1 MAAHNV
7 RTAIPVLRDEP
18 LTADRGTTQDLLNRL
33 DVVLGVR
40 RQLAAVASAIP
51 GSHTSYEPLLY
62 IPGSAETL
70 HTVQWWGTKWKLR
83 AHDEML
89 DGERRYRLYD
99 DFGEVLAL
107 VWPRV
112 EAVAPVSAVEVSTAL
127 RSWRPADAGLDALGH
142 WTDDKTDEERAMR
155 ERMEAGHA

>member
-1 MAAHNV
+1 MAAHNI
-7 RTAIPVLRDEP
+7 RTAIPVIRDEP
-18 LTADRGTTQDLLNRL
+18 LTAERDSMQDLLNRL
-33 DVVLGVR
+33 DVVLGAR

-70 HTVQWWGTKWKLR
+70 HIVQWWGTKWRLR
-83 AHDEML
+83 VHDEML

-107 VWPRV
+107 VWPRA
-112 EAVAPVSAVEVSTAL
+112 EPPSATNPTDPSWSVAQHSMGE
-127 RSWRPADAGLDALGH
+127 
-142 WTDDKTDEERAMR
+142 M
-155 ERMEAGHA
+155 